1 MALFLSNITIIF
13 LFNKSTNIMKKL
25 FILTALTLFN
35 LASFAQLKTN
45 IVVFSEQG
53 EQFYLVLNGI
63 QQNAEAQTNVK
74 VTDLIQ
80 PYYKVKIM
88 FPDGNQPQID
98 KNINFNQ
105 GTETTFCLKK
115 NKKGEYVLRWQSEV
129 PIAQAPPPTP
139 NQNVVVYTT
148 TPPPAASTS
157 VTYTETS
164 TTVVNGNPP
173 TGDNVSM
180 GVNIND
186 NETGVNINM
195 NMNAGGTSTQSSSYT
210 STTTTT
216 TSSGTYSETPPAQQV
231 YVMPG
236 YNGPTGCAWPM
247 DDNQFSSA
255 YSSVAS
261 KDFDD
266 SKLIIAK
273 QIIGSNCLTCN
284 QVKQMMLLLDF
295 EDNRLDLAK
304 FAYGYTYDI
313 GNYYMLNDAFDF
325 ESTIEE
331 LDEYVRDFSW

>member
-1 MALFLSNITIIF
+1 
-13 LFNKSTNIMKKL
+13 MKKL
-25 FILTALTLFN
+25 FTLTALILFS

-53 EQFYLVLNGI
+53 EQFFLVLNGI

-88 FPDGNQPQID
+88 FLDANQPQID

-115 NKKGEYVLRWQSEV
+115 NNKGEYVLRWQSEV
-129 PIAQAPPPTP
+129 PIAQAPPPAP
-139 NQNVVVYTT
+139 NQNVIVYTT
-148 TPPPAASTS
+148 TAPPAASTS

-164 TTVVNGNPP
+164 TTVVNGNSP

-186 NETGVNINM
+186 PEMGVNVNM
-195 NMNAGGTSTQSSSYT
+195 NINAGSSTTQSSTTTYS
-210 STTTTT
+210 STTVTSS
-216 TSSGTYSETPPAQQV
+216 SSGTYDNSPPANTQQV

-247 DDNQFSSA
+247 DDNQFASA

-261 KDFDD
+261 KDFDE

-273 QIIGSNCLTCN
+273 QIIGTNCLTCN

-325 ESTIEE
+325 DSTIEE
-331 LDEYVRDFSW
+331 LDNYIRGYSW